1 MCPPPPNGDSSR
13 VFTLLGRSCSWRKKN
28 TPLRRDLEKQNTQ
41 TGKVS
46 KELEAA
52 NQLIQQA
59 QQPYSYLNETV
70 KQRDCQIEKLK
81 ERITSLEEE
90 VSALKERTL
99 KKAETDGKDVPEHAM
114 LKRKRFY
121 APPEV
126 GDCFPEVTHV
136 ELKKLEAKAHVNR
149 QLALNS
155 QELATGEATE
165 DGEDT
170 GVVSNA
176 QQEKTE
182 KQREKETNGR
192 VSRWLL
198 NCHSCNLSVVLRPG
212 WRCGDPDVLSCREA
226 FLA

>member
-1 MCPPPPNGDSSR
+1 M
-13 VFTLLGRSCSWRKKN
+13 
-28 TPLRRDLEKQNTQ
+28 
-41 TGKVS
+41 
-46 KELEAA
+46 
-52 NQLIQQA
+52 
-59 QQPYSYLNETV
+59 
-70 KQRDCQIEKLK
+70 KQRDSQIQKLK

-90 VSALKERTL
+90 VSALKKRTL

-176 QQEKTE
+176 QREKTE
-182 KQREKETNGR
+182 KPREEETNGR
-192 VSRWLL
+192 VSR
-198 NCHSCNLSVVLRPG
+198 CS
-212 WRCGDPDVLSCREA
+212 
-226 FLA
+226 